1 LVNKGKL
8 FVVSAPSGSGKTTI
22 VRNTLKEIPNLE
34 FSVSATTRKQRENEK
49 EGIDYFFISEVEF
62 ERKIKNNEFIEW
74 EQFYDYYYGTVKS
87 HIDEKINNGNSVVL
101 EVDVKGALSIKKA
114 YADSVLIF
122 IMPPSIEVLKSRL
135 IKRNTESEEDL
146 VKRFERAEMELG
158 YKDKFDYIVINEDL
172 VYAKKRVLE
181 IVKNEIQED
190 KLNEH

>member
-1 LVNKGKL
+1 MVNKGKL

-87 HIDEKINNGNSVVL
+87 HIDEKINKGNSVVL

-114 YADSVLIF
+114 YPDSVLIF